1 MNGLIL
7 FVAII
12 FFLWLGRSILI
23 PLLVATFL
31 WYLIN
36 ATSAYFRK
44 IMPYNSDENR
54 KRRPILSRSF
64 DWVSNILSTLILC
77 ALLYFFV
84 TQIQPMFKELIGA
97 MPLIQHK
104 LIVFGNYLS
113 ESLGIHFDASMI
125 PNIANIATNIGASAA
140 NLVTSA
146 GMILIYM
153 LFMFIEQSTFN
164 KKFAVLFPNKTQSKK
179 MRYILDSIDNNM
191 KKYLFM
197 KTLLSGITGILSYFW
212 LQMIG
217 VEFAGIWA
225 FIVFITSYIPT
236 IGAIVACG
244 LPIIFSLITAP
255 SLQQP
260 ILTAIG
266 LIGLQII
273 FGNILEPKFT
283 GKTLN
288 LSTLA
293 ILINLV
299 FWGMIWGIA
308 GMFFSVPLLVATFI
322 ITAQF
327 DSTRWIAILLSA
339 DGKIIVQIL
348 NPISVLYQKSG
359 LFPYFPGQKNLLN
372 SLL

>member
-1 MNGLIL
+1 MNGIIL
-7 FVAII
+7 AIVI
-12 FFLWLGRSILI
+12 VFFLWLGRSILI

-36 ATSAYFRK
+36 AIATYCRK
-44 IMPYNSDENR
+44 IFPFNNDTDR
-54 KRRPILSRSF
+54 KSRPVAARAF
-64 DWVSNILSTLILC
+64 DWTSNILAVLVMCGLI
-77 ALLYFFV
+77 YFLA
-84 TQIQPMFKELIGA
+84 TQIRPMYHELIAALPG
-97 MPLIQHK
+97 LQQQFIK
-104 LIVFGNYLS
+104 FGNYLS
-113 ESLGIHFDASMI
+113 SSLGITFDAGML
-125 PNIANIATNIGASAA
+125 PNIANIATNVGASVA
-140 NLVTSA
+140 NIVTST
-146 GMILIYM
+146 GMIIVYM
-153 LFMFIEQSTFN
+153 IFLFVEQSTFN
-164 KKFAVLFPNKTQSKK
+164 KKFSALIPNKKEYKK
-179 MRYILDSIDNNM
+179 ARFIVDSIDDNM

-197 KTLLSGITGILSYFW
+197 KTVLSAITGVLSYFW

-236 IGAIVACG
+236 IGAIVACT
-244 LPIIFSLITAP
+244 LPILYSLVTAP

-266 LIGLQII
+266 LIGLQVI

-299 FWGMIWGIA
+299 FWGMIWGVA
-308 GMFFSVPLLVATFI
+308 GMFFSVPLLVAIFI

-327 DSTRWIAILLSA
+327 DSTRWIAVLLSA
-339 DGKIIVQIL
+339 DGKI
-348 NPISVLYQKSG
+348 PDKREEDAE
-359 LFPYFPGQKNLLN
+359 
-372 SLL
+372 

>member
-1 MNGLIL
+1 MNGIIL
-7 FVAII
+7 FIGLLLI
-12 FFLWLGRSILI
+12 LWLGRSILI

-36 ATSAYFRK
+36 AIATYFRK
-44 IMPYNSDENR
+44 LFPFNSDEKR
-54 KRRPILSRSF
+54 KTKPIVATIF
-64 DWVSNILSTLILC
+64 DWTSNILAVFVMCVLM
-77 ALLYFFV
+77 YFFV
-84 TQIQPMFKELIGA
+84 TQIQPMFRELVAALPGLQNKIVQFSHYVSQSIG
-97 MPLIQHK
+97 L
-104 LIVFGNYLS
+104 N
-113 ESLGIHFDASMI
+113 FDANML
-125 PNIANIATNIGASAA
+125 PNVANIAANIGSSIAGI
-140 NLVTSA
+140 VTST

-153 LFMFIEQSTFN
+153 IFMFIEQSTFD
-164 KKFAVLFPNKTQSKK
+164 KKFSALFPNKTKYKK
-179 MRYILDSIDNNM
+179 VRYIIDSIDDNM

-244 LPIIFSLITAP
+244 LPILYSLVTAP
-255 SLQQP
+255 SLHQP

-266 LIGLQII
+266 LITLQVV

-299 FWGMIWGIA
+299 FWGVIWGIA
-308 GMFFSVPLLVATFI
+308 GMFFSVPLLVAIFI

-339 DGKIIVQIL
+339 DGKI
-348 NPISVLYQKSG
+348 PA
-359 LFPYFPGQKNLLN
+359 KNEDE
-372 SLL
+372 

>member
-7 FVAII
+7 FAALI
-12 FFLWLGRSILI
+12 FFLWIGRSILI

-36 ATSAYFRK
+36 AISSYFRL
-44 IMPYNSDENR
+44 ILPLNSAQER
-54 KRRPILSRSF
+54 KLRPIFSRVL
-64 DWVSNILSTLILC
+64 DWTSNITATIILC
-77 ALLYFFV
+77 GVIYLFL
-84 TQIQPMFKELIGA
+84 TQIQPMFKELVA
-97 MPLIQHK
+97 ALPALQTK
-104 LIVFGNYLS
+104 LITFGNYLS
-113 ESLGIHFDASMI
+113 ESLGLRFDA
-125 PNIANIATNIGASAA
+125 NIANIATNIGASAA

-146 GMILIYM
+146 GMILVYM

-164 KKFAVLFPNKTQSKK
+164 KKFSVLFPNKNRLKK
-179 MRYILDSIDNNM
+179 MRYILASIDENM

-197 KTLLSGITGILSYFW
+197 KTLISGITGILSYFW

-217 VEFAGIWA
+217 VDFAGIWA
-225 FIVFITSYIPT
+225 FVVFITSYIPT
-236 IGAIVACG
+236 IGAIVACA
-244 LPIIFSLITAP
+244 LPILYSLITAP
-255 SLQQP
+255 SLHQP
-260 ILTAIG
+260 LLTALG
-266 LIGLQII
+266 LISLQII
-273 FGNILEPKFT
+273 FGNILEPKLT

-327 DSTRWIAILLSA
+327 DSTRWIAVLLSA
-339 DGKIIVQIL
+339 DGKI
-348 NPISVLYQKSG
+348 PDKSEEE
-359 LFPYFPGQKNLLN
+359 
-372 SLL
+372 

>member
-7 FVAII
+7 FVVFA

-23 PLLVATFL
+23 PLLMATFL

-36 ATSAYFRK
+36 AIAAYIRMV
-44 IMPYNSDENR
+44 MPIKSEQEREQNIFMAR
-54 KRRPILSRSF
+54 AL
-64 DWVSNILSTLILC
+64 DWTAIVLAA
-77 ALLYFFV
+77 ALMGGVIYLFA
-84 TQIQPMFKELIGA
+84 TQIRPMSSELIA
-97 MPLIQHK
+97 ALPELQNK
-104 LIVFGNYLS
+104 LMTFGNYLS
-113 ESLGIHFDASMI
+113 QSLGLRIDASMI
-125 PNIANIATNIGASAA
+125 PNITKIAANIGSSAA
-140 NLVTSA
+140 GIVASIGMVLVY
-146 GMILIYM
+146 I

-164 KKFAVLFPNKTQSKK
+164 KKFAALFPNKTQSKK
-179 MRYILDSIDNNM
+179 MRYIINSIDENM

-197 KTLLSGITGILSYFW
+197 KTLLSAITGVLSYFW
-212 LQMIG
+212 LQMLGLEYAG
-217 VEFAGIWA
+217 VWA

-244 LPIIFSLITAP
+244 LPIIYSLITAP
-255 SLQQP
+255 TLHQP

-266 LIGLQII
+266 LIGLQIL
-273 FGNILEPKFT
+273 FGNILEPKLT

-327 DSTRWIAILLSA
+327 DSTRWIAVLLSA
-339 DGKIIVQIL
+339 DGNIPDKRDE
-348 NPISVLYQKSG
+348 
-359 LFPYFPGQKNLLN
+359 
-372 SLL
+372 